1 MPTWGTEKED
11 RPQDDTRVR
20 QRQRQDICCG
30 IVDLSQVGDKYPW
43 GECQQVEL
51 SNMDSAGRRLP
62 AKQVQSNSSFH
73 RGPQSKLKIE
83 ERGIPSVFIS
93 PLSPHL
99 SVFLLPYQLI
109 LLFQKKKKK
118 KKSSV

>member
-1 MPTWGTEKED
+1 MYFVASLP
-11 RPQDDTRVR
+11 
-20 QRQRQDICCG
+20 IHSG